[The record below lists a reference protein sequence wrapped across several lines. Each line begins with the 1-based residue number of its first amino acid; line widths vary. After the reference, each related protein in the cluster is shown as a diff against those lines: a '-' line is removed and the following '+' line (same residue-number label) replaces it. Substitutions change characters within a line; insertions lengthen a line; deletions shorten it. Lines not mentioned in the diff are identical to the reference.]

1 MIFTINEF
9 HRTRGYM
16 KKAAIDNEELDVL
29 VDVLLDIGEAMIV
42 SGAEIMRVEDTV
54 CRIGYAYGAQKMN
67 VFAITS
73 DLVVTAKLNDQRSST
88 QSRRIR
94 EAGTI
99 NLTRLERMNSL
110 SRQVCVSPVPV
121 ASLRRLAQD
130 IIRQKNSLWFW
141 LTGSAL
147 ASGALT
153 IFFGGRL
160 VDGIVAAAFGV
171 LVFWLQRYVAPICMN
186 AVIFQLL
193 ASFLT
198 GVGIGAV
205 DRIFPFLQGDYILV
219 GTIMLLIPGVAF
231 TNSFRD
237 LLLGDTISGALRL
250 IEALVLAVILAF
262 GFMGSMFMLNAIA

>member
-94 EAGTI
+94 EAASAVRSASAQFRWLLFAGWHRI
-99 NLTRLERMNSL
+99 L
-110 SRQVCVSPVPV
+110 SGRKTPSGPGLRVRPLPAVPLRSFSV
-121 ASLRRLAQD
+121 EDWWMAS
-130 IIRQKNSLWFW
+130 W
-141 LTGSAL
+141 
-147 ASGALT
+147 
-153 IFFGGRL
+153 
-160 VDGIVAAAFGV
+160 
-171 LVFWLQRYVAPICMN
+171 QR
-186 AVIFQLL
+186 LL
-193 ASFLT
+193 ACWS
-198 GVGIGAV
+198 
-205 DRIFPFLQGDYILV
+205 
-219 GTIMLLIPGVAF
+219 
-231 TNSFRD
+231 
-237 LLLGDTISGALRL
+237 SGCSAMSRRS
-250 IEALVLAVILAF
+250 A
-262 GFMGSMFMLNAIA
+262 